1 MTRTRTWSA
10 DPQPAVSDRL
20 RQRLEAQL
28 AARGIAPGAGRS
40 LPADLAPAPLP
51 ALEAAQ
57 LRIPADYRDAV
68 ADHPAV
74 AAWVRAITGSATA
87 PYAGDRHAHYGR
99 PGRLEIRNGPSL
111 LLWGPTGTGKTRQAF
126 GAIRSLTA
134 AGCAVRWHAVKAADL
149 YGQMRS
155 QNTDTEAVLQ
165 HAMRIP
171 LLVLDDLGA
180 AKTTAWNEDITFRL
194 LAWRGE
200 NHLPTL
206 VTTNLPPTPQ
216 PGAGM
221 RQELRT
227 AVGDRI
233 LSRLSGMCTA
243 VELSG
248 PDRRYSHR

>member
-1 MTRTRTWSA
+1 MNRTLSRPS

-28 AARGIAPGAGRS
+28 AARGITSSTPLAQDAASERS
-40 LPADLAPAPLP
+40 P

-57 LRIPADYRDAV
+57 SRIPADYLDAH
-68 ADHPAV
+68 ADDPVV
-74 AAWVRAITGSATA
+74 AAWVRALAESATA
-87 PYAGDRHAHYGR
+87 PYAADRHAQYGR
-99 PGRLEIRNGPSL
+99 AGRREIRTGPSL

-155 QNTDTEAVLQ
+155 QNSDTEAVLR

-180 AKTTAWNEDITFRL
+180 AKTTAWNEEVTFRL

-200 NHLPTL
+200 NHLPTI
-206 VTTNLPPTPQ
+206 VTTNLYPVPA
-216 PGAGM
+216 PGVAA
-221 RQELRT
+221 QQLLRA
-227 AVGDRI
+227 AVGDRV

-243 VELSG
+243 VEITG
-248 PDRRYSHR
+248 PDRRYLR